1 LWAVKPKTKH
11 KGGWTFNKRKSVSYE
26 RGVFKHPVIR
36 HAHPNKKPDRIFR
49 NIIKIFSNEGDLV
62 LDPFA
67 GAGTTAVAAQQTGR
81 RHISFEQREDYFDLA
96 IEELKKVVPV
106 NRYEGLRHVG

>member
-1 LWAVKPKTKH
+1 
-11 KGGWTFNKRKSVSYE
+11 
-26 RGVFKHPVIR
+26 
-36 HAHPNKKPDRIFR
+36 
-49 NIIKIFSNEGDLV
+49 